1 MTLDEITERID
12 SGCNIVVRCDTKEK
26 AIKLLTLYKDKGYRW
41 CNGEVIL
48 DKNTVDAWNAYRA
61 DTMYYVRA
69 NKQKSVMYGNYDARY
84 PEMYYNKECALSI
97 MMMGY
102 EYLYVEYED
111 ETDVI
116 EKSDMT
122 LESLMNITN

>member
-48 DKNTVDAWNAYRA
+48 DKNTVDAWKRIEQ
-61 DTMYYVRA
+61 TQCIMYELI
-69 NKQKSVMYGNYDARY
+69 NKKSVMYGNYDARY